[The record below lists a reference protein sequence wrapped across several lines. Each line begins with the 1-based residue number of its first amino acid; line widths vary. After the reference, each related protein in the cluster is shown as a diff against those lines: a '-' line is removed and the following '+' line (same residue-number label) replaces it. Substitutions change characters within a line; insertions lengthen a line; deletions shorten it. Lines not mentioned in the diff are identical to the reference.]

1 MSASS
6 LTSSPLERNTAVI
19 LVGELTLQWLTPS
32 TQVKR
37 SLMLFNT
44 VSNRIRITQVRD
56 LRKPGTREKDS

>member
-6 LTSSPLERNTAVI
+6 LTSSPLERNTAGI

-44 VSNRIRITQVRD
+44 VSSRIRIAQVRD